1 MPALQWLGHEVWTL
15 PTILLASRP
24 GLGRFVRH
32 ELPAPGLQ
40 AMLLGLESDGCWA
53 SVDAV
58 FTGYFPSAAAVA
70 VAADAIGRIR
80 SANAKTVVLV
90 DPILGDAGRLYVPG
104 ETAAAIRDRLL
115 ALADIATPNLFELQW
130 LSRTPSRDIGE
141 VTALARAL
149 GPQRVVV
156 TSAAEAKGE
165 VVTLLV
171 ERTSQVERRLKR
183 RDRIPNGAGDL
194 FAGLLLG
201 YLLNGQSADPA
212 FQSSLTALD
221 RVLTASSGR
230 DVLALSA
237 LDDRPR

>member
-40 AMLLGLESDGCWA
+40 AMLTWPGVRRLLGFRSMPCSPAISRPPLPWRS
-53 SVDAV
+53 SRMR
-58 FTGYFPSAAAVA
+58 SAAS
-70 VAADAIGRIR
+70 G
-80 SANAKTVVLV
+80 SANPKTVVLV

-115 ALADIATPNLFELQW
+115 PLADIATPNLFELQW
-130 LSRTPSRDIGE
+130 LSRHAPSRDLDE
-141 VTALARAL
+141 VARLARAL

-156 TSAAEAKGE
+156 TSAARRRAKF
-165 VVTLLV
+165 
-171 ERTSQVERRLKR
+171 RRCSSSALRRSSAALKR

-201 YLLNGQSADPA
+201 YLLNGRNPRLL
-212 FQSSLTALD
+212 SSRA
-221 RVLTASSGR
+221 
-230 DVLALSA
+230 
-237 LDDRPR
+237 